1 MGRPINITYTTHTL
15 RFMRL
20 VGKDE
25 DLRIVFSG
33 DRNYE
38 AYASERFVKTLCRLC
53 GLNVQ
58 TTLQKAE
65 QPGGVCL
72 ADLCANLGV
81 ALCIEQIG
89 DRKRALGV
97 TLSQPL
103 ADFDDILRAIIELDG
118 RHLTYKDGTVW
129 AFFQLPQWDFE
140 AQFKCRLW
148 ACMEWAVDWASSN
161 WWRPALAIDK
171 LPPVPI
177 VHNKFATRIAAMS
190 QWSTPTTIGNV
201 VKAVSPE
208 TFEYF
213 QRRMA
218 VAENSWA
225 SMYEVHRACRLV
237 SPPPPNLAKAYK
249 KAAALAATSV
259 TQSRKR
265 SMMTP
270 TPVTVADLVRDLVD
284 ATGSTKAAVKVLRRE
299 GNPRADEVA
308 KSVSPSAPKWIGK
321 LLGGELDLERSRIA
335 FKAWDEP
342 LSATV

>member
-129 AFFQLPQWDFE
+129 ATKTALSG
-140 AQFKCRLW
+140 R
-148 ACMEWAVDWASSN
+148 SSN
-161 WWRPALAIDK
+161 S
-171 LPPVPI
+171 
-177 VHNKFATRIAAMS
+177 HNGI
-190 QWSTPTTIGNV
+190 
-201 VKAVSPE
+201 
-208 TFEYF
+208 
-213 QRRMA
+213 
-218 VAENSWA
+218 
-225 SMYEVHRACRLV
+225 
-237 SPPPPNLAKAYK
+237 
-249 KAAALAATSV
+249 
-259 TQSRKR
+259 
-265 SMMTP
+265 
-270 TPVTVADLVRDLVD
+270 
-284 ATGSTKAAVKVLRRE
+284 LRR
-299 GNPRADEVA
+299 N
-308 KSVSPSAPKWIGK
+308 SSAVYGPAWSGLWTGPAQIG
-321 LLGGELDLERSRIA
+321 GDRH
-335 FKAWDEP
+335 
-342 LSATV
+342 